1 MNKKFLSAVSAV
13 LMLVSGM
20 ANAAEPNGEAAL
32 KFVRDVTT
40 EGIEQIINANV
51 SQAEKDKR
59 FAKLFNEALDLDF
72 IGQFVLGRNWRTATP
87 VQRKEFIEVYRQ
99 LNISTWSKRFDEFK
113 GKNFIFKGTSPSNS
127 KGQIFVNSIVPMDQG
142 EPAKVGWR
150 VREKGGEYKI
160 VDIIIENV
168 SLAIS
173 ARNEYTAF
181 IKNNPGGVDAL
192 IANLKSKIN
201 QKSPLQ

>member
-1 MNKKFLSAVSAV
+1 MKKNV
-13 LMLVSGM
+13 LALFAGMLMMVSGI
-20 ANAAEPNGEAAL
+20 AKAEINDKAAL
-32 KFVRDVTT
+32 KFVRDVTND
-40 EGIEQIINANV
+40 GIENIINANI
-51 SQAEKDKR
+51 SQKEKDER

-87 VQRKEFIEVYRQ
+87 EQRKEFIQVYRQ

-113 GKNFIFKGTSPSNS
+113 GKNFEFKGTTASNS
-127 KGQIFVNSIVPMDQG
+127 KGQVFVNSEVPMDQG
-142 EPAKVGWR
+142 APAKVVWR
-150 VREKGGEYKI
+150 VREKNGKYKI

-168 SLAIS
+168 SLAIT

-192 IANLKSKIN
+192 IANLKTKI
-201 QKSPLQ
+201 

>member
-13 LMLVSGM
+13 LMLIFGM

-87 VQRKEFIEVYRQ
+87 EQRKEFISVYRQ

-113 GKNFIFKGTSPSNS
+113 GKNFVFHGTSPSNS
-127 KGQIFVNSIVPMDQG
+127 KGQIFVNSTVPMDQG
-142 EPAKVGWR
+142 EPAKVVWR
-150 VREKGGEYKI
+150 VREKGGKMKI

-168 SLAIS
+168 SLAIT

-192 IANLKSKIN
+192 IANLKTKI
-201 QKSPLQ
+201 